1 MMLPRLLALAAAFAV
16 LTLASIPARALCKP
30 TMMDVEGM
38 FCIDQYEAE
47 LVEVRGAKVV
57 PWSPYYVPLA
67 TSTYKA
73 VNGRGIIPQGYISG
87 EQAQAACRNAG
98 KRLCTSTEWLKAC
111 EGPANTIFP
120 YGKSYRP
127 EACNEHGH
135 DPKHVGPLQ
144 RLQKGKTEYDLKTMN
159 DPRINQLDDS
169 VAPSGSYEGCASPYG
184 VYDLVGNLHEWI
196 VDKSAKGTGVF
207 KGGYFNDADKNGPGC
222 TYTTTAHE
230 FTYHDYSTGF
240 RCCADP
246 ITAPAFEH

>member
-1 MMLPRLLALAAAFAV
+1 MGHSRVLSLGAAALLAFASV
-16 LTLASIPARALCKP
+16 PARALCKP
-30 TMMDVEGM
+30 GMMDVDGR

-47 LVEVRGAKVV
+47 LLEVRDTGLA

-67 TSTYKA
+67 TSTYRA
-73 VNGRGIIPQGYISG
+73 VNGRGKIPQGYISG
-87 EQAQAACRNAG
+87 AQAQAACENSG

-111 EGPANTIFP
+111 RGPESAQFP
-120 YGKSYRP
+120 YGKNYKP
-127 EACNEHGH
+127 QLCNEHGH

-144 RLQKGKTEYDLKTMN
+144 RLAKGRPVYDATTMN

-169 VAPSGSYEGCASPYG
+169 VAPSGSYEDCVSSYG

-196 VDKSAKGTGVF
+196 VDKTAKGTGVF

-222 TYTTTAHE
+222 SYATTAHE

-240 RCCADP
+240 RCCADQ
-246 ITAPAFEH
+246 IAVPAF